1 MPLYSHLYQRY
12 AYFMVDIRVALIVDI
27 VGSRQLPDRP
37 AAQRAIYEAFDV
49 AARDVQPV
57 ERLWATVGDEFQA
70 VFATVRDALRVT
82 TLMRLSFPDAIDCRF
97 GLGAGEVRR
106 LDAGRGGPIYDGSA
120 WYHARGALDEVD
132 QRGRAAPGLRT
143 WFRSNDRDDEALVT
157 SHLILRDHLIDGMSG
172 RERRLAAGA
181 LRGEPQRALAESEGI
196 TQSAVSQNLRR
207 SGAAAL
213 IAAYRALDDRG
224 VDGRGVDGRGDD
236 GRADA

>member
-1 MPLYSHLYQRY
+1 MPLYPLHYQRY
-12 AYFMVDIRVALIVDI
+12 AYDMADIRVALIIDI
-27 VGSRQLPDRP
+27 VGSRQLTDRP
-37 AAQRAIYEAFDV
+37 AAQRAIHAAFET
-49 AARDVQPV
+49 ASRDIHAIEP
-57 ERLWATVGDEFQA
+57 LWATVGDEFQA

-82 TLMRLSFPDAIDCRF
+82 TLMRLAFPDAIDCRF

-143 WFRSNDRDDEALVT
+143 WFHSDDADETALVT

-181 LRGEPQRALAESEGI
+181 LRGEPQHRLADSEGI

-213 IAAYRALDDRG
+213 IAAQRALG
-224 VDGRGVDGRGDD
+224 EEAG
-236 GRADA
+236 A